1 MFFVVKSLK
10 RHLEVLLVLPLSSRV
25 SLGSAARARR
35 TRPAGRVC
43 AEQGLRMQVEPRE
56 YGPNL
61 RETVQTKLRE
71 AVENTCSERYG
82 YILKIFNVDT
92 ERLQGRIEST
102 GMQPSRGGT
111 ATFVVNYD
119 AVVFKPFKN
128 EVLIGEVKSVAQQ
141 GVFCQCGP
149 MQVFISKANLADE
162 SNGLKWFGDRT
173 PACWMS
179 DNEKWV
185 VQEKTR
191 LRIRLMG
198 VRLSNDLSKS
208 RSVCLCVCV
217 CARSLFLPHA
227 AAEEGEACDLARG
240 RVVSVCR
247 SRVRVRQSV
256 KQSAARHDELVFTAP
271 SVSSRTTFLAT
282 LTMTNKRGGPG
293 RRIAS
298 T

>member
-1 MFFVVKSLK
+1 MGAPLSPQSKHGNRGQGWCGCGTCGGRRGRSRASRRMFFVVQSLK
-10 RHLEVLLVLPLSSRV
+10 RHLE
-25 SLGSAARARR
+25 
-35 TRPAGRVC
+35 
-43 AEQGLRMQVEPRE
+43 VEPRE

-119 AVVFKPFKN
+119 AVVLKPFKN

-208 RSVCLCVCV
+208 SAVGLITDD
-217 CARSLFLPHA
+217 FL
-227 AAEEGEACDLARG
+227 GNVDD
-240 RVVSVCR
+240 
-247 SRVRVRQSV
+247 
-256 KQSAARHDELVFTAP
+256 DE
-271 SVSSRTTFLAT
+271 
-282 LTMTNKRGGPG
+282 
-293 RRIAS
+293 
-298 T
+298 

>member
-217 CARSLFLPHA
+217 CVRARALSL
-227 AAEEGEACDLARG
+227 
-240 RVVSVCR
+240 S
-247 SRVRVRQSV
+247 
-256 KQSAARHDELVFTAP
+256 P
-271 SVSSRTTFLAT
+271 SCCS
-282 LTMTNKRGGPG
+282 
-293 RRIAS
+293 
-298 T
+298 

>member
-217 CARSLFLPHA
+217 CVRARSLSFPLMLQLRREKRAILRAGVSYPCVALACGCVKVQPGMTSSCSHRVHSAVGLITDDFL
-227 AAEEGEACDLARG
+227 GNVDD
-240 RVVSVCR
+240 
-247 SRVRVRQSV
+247 
-256 KQSAARHDELVFTAP
+256 DE
-271 SVSSRTTFLAT
+271 
-282 LTMTNKRGGPG
+282 
-293 RRIAS
+293 
-298 T
+298 

>member
-208 RSVCLCVCV
+208 RSVCLCVC
-217 CARSLFLPHA
+217 
-227 AAEEGEACDLARG
+227 AC
-240 RVVSVCR
+240 
-247 SRVRVRQSV
+247 VRVRALSL
-256 KQSAARHDELVFTAP
+256 SP
-271 SVSSRTTFLAT
+271 SCC
-282 LTMTNKRGGPG
+282 G
-293 RRIAS
+293 
-298 T
+298 

>member
-10 RHLEVLLVLPLSSRV
+10 RHLEVDLVLPLSSRV

-208 RSVCLCVCV
+208 RSVCLCVCARARAR
-217 CARSLFLPHA
+217 ARSLSFSLMLQLRREKRAILRAGVSYPCVA
-227 AAEEGEACDLARG
+227 LACRCVKVQQGMTSSCSQRRRSHHG
-240 RVVSVCR
+240 RLSWQR
-247 SRVRVRQSV
+247 
-256 KQSAARHDELVFTAP
+256 
-271 SVSSRTTFLAT
+271 
-282 LTMTNKRGGPG
+282 
-293 RRIAS
+293 
-298 T
+298 

>member
-217 CARSLFLPHA
+217 CARARSLSFPLMLQLRREKRAILRAGVSYPCVALACGCVKVQPGMTSSCSHRVHSAVGLITDDFL
-227 AAEEGEACDLARG
+227 GNVDD
-240 RVVSVCR
+240 
-247 SRVRVRQSV
+247 
-256 KQSAARHDELVFTAP
+256 DE
-271 SVSSRTTFLAT
+271 
-282 LTMTNKRGGPG
+282 
-293 RRIAS
+293 
-298 T
+298 